1 MAKVVS
7 LSTVQKQMSDHFRDL
22 KTQAEKGQ
30 IAGYIIAIL
39 GDGDF
44 NGEVITGY
52 AGLQLEER
60 YELLAH
66 LQAELTR
73 DTIHDTIK
81 EEYE

>member
-7 LSTVQKQMSDHFRDL
+7 VATVQKQMSDHFRDL

-30 IAGYIIAIL
+30 MSGYCIAVM
-39 GDGDF
+39 GDGEFADQII
-44 NGEVITGY
+44 VGY
-52 AGLQLEER
+52 AGLTLEQR

-66 LQAELTR
+66 LQAELNRYTIR
-73 DTIHDTIK
+73 DTIG